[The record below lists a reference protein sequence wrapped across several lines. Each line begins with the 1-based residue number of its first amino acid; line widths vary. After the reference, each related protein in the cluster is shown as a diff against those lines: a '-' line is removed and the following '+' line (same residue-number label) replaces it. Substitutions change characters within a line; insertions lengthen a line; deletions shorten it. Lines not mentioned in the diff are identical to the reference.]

1 MFLILINQKYFQ
13 KRPNSCLFL
22 SFLVFFGLFL
32 SFLVFFEKHKMKM
45 YENVMIYVSFEL

>member
-22 SFLVFFGLFL
+22 SFF
-32 SFLVFFEKHKMKM
+32 VFFEKHKMKM
-45 YENVMIYVSFEL
+45 YENVMIYVSFKL